1 MFAALR
7 IAGVVTFAVA
17 KARYRCGE
25 LPFTGW
31 VSHPLDDSSEFHGLR
46 IHSFRTSLAW
56 SHRPL
61 TTESSMEG
69 GAISTTRRRST
80 TRPCNLS
87 RAVTQPASLRC
98 ALSPARGTEV
108 RPRAPHRATSQ
119 ILTSA
124 EPGSQVASRTI
135 ERNAAG

>member
-1 MFAALR
+1 VVISRLHAAAPMFAALR

-61 TTESSMEG
+61 TTVS
-69 GAISTTRRRST
+69 
-80 TRPCNLS
+80 
-87 RAVTQPASLRC
+87 
-98 ALSPARGTEV
+98 
-108 RPRAPHRATSQ
+108 
-119 ILTSA
+119 
-124 EPGSQVASRTI
+124 
-135 ERNAAG
+135 